1 MIDDI
6 YVSLKS
12 CDTCQRAN
20 DTKFSNIDA
29 ALHPIP
35 VESKV
40 WNHAGRIAIKCVC
53 HAAPK
58 LLLLFYILKLLLF
71 YKLERFSE
79 GKCHSHPLSWL
90 LKVYTDSLHDT

>member
-6 YVSLKS
+6 YMYVSLKS

-29 ALHPIP
+29 ALHFIKSCGVYQ
-35 VESKV
+35 VELRL
-40 WNHAGRIAIKCVC
+40 HIFLCMCTC

-58 LLLLFYILKLLLF
+58 RLLYILKLLL
-71 YKLERFSE
+71 S
-79 GKCHSHPLSWL
+79 
-90 LKVYTDSLHDT
+90 